1 MSNVRMT
8 QEQLISNIR
17 QSLLDVSKSYLHVD
31 VEGQEEDPNLFI
43 VAVCRAATIFAADTA
58 LVAAAMGVDISE

>member
-8 QEQLISNIR
+8 QEQLIASIR
-17 QSLLDVSKSYLHVD
+17 QSLLDVSKTYLKVD

-43 VAVCRAATIFAADTA
+43 VAVCRAAAIFAADTA